1 MASATHSSRWLP
13 AHDALMIDF
22 DAELFYWRENY
33 RQLPIYDGAR
43 LSDVEPI
50 IKLALDACLQRR
62 GRSLDDMRQE
72 LQARYSRTRGEGC
85 LDWSQAQEVIAAIWN
100 GFSVTNQ
107 RVAAARLIHGDF
119 RHGDA
124 TARPQRA
131 AAIHVA
137 APAEAVDCG

>member
-33 RQLPIYDGAR
+33 RQLPLYDGAR

-62 GRSLDDMRQE
+62 GRSLEDMRSE
-72 LQARYSRTRGEGC
+72 LQARYSRTRGDGC
-85 LDWSQAQEVIAAIWN
+85 LDWSQAQAVIAAIWN

-107 RVAAARLIHGDF
+107 RVAATRLIHGDF
-119 RHGDA
+119 RHGES
-124 TARPQRA
+124 TVRA
-131 AAIHVA
+131 PRASVLH
-137 APAEAVDCG
+137 APAEAVDRG